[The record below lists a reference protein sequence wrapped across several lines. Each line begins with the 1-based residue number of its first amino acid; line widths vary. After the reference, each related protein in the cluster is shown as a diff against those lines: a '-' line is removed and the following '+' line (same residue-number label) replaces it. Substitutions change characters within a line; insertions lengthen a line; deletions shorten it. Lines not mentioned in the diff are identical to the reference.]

1 MGERVPKVNVPRMRL
16 SHHQW
21 EKSDLQAPSAT
32 LFPMEYIPKVLEIL
46 VTLNPLS
53 KLMLQL
59 GYGQNCVFPSDF
71 G

>member
-1 MGERVPKVNVPRMRL
+1 MRERVPKVNVLRMGL

-21 EKSDLQAPSAT
+21 ENSDLQAPSAT
-32 LFPMEYIPKVLEIL
+32 LLPMKCIPKVLEIL
-46 VTLNPLS
+46 VTPSSLT
-53 KLMLQL
+53 KLLLQM